1 MPGPCGP
8 GPPVIPDEV
17 VRFAP
22 VDTTPNTAAAEKPT
36 VLLQGVHK
44 RYPMFRRRLDRLRA
58 LAGRVGNLPVKVAL
72 RDVSLQAHS
81 GEAVGIVG
89 ENGSGKSTLLR
100 IVAGISEPSAGSA
113 WAAPPVAAILELGLG
128 FHPHFTG
135 RENALLYGALIGVP
149 HADLEERMEELLAFA
164 ELGEFV
170 DQPVRTY
177 SSGMVARLAFA
188 VATHVDPR
196 VLVVDE
202 ALAVGDGAFQR
213 KCVERMVRFKEEG
226 RTVLFCSHAM
236 YLVAG
241 FCERALWLRDG
252 TVAAA
257 GPSTEVIH
265 AYEDYLRHRGKR
277 ELDKP
282 APPAGATLARV
293 VAVEVQPSPR
303 VAAGEPLTVTAR
315 LTRAVPELP
324 VHVGVFFEDQHGV
337 CLLAAVTRWDELPP
351 LQARDL
357 QNVTLH
363 IERFPIRRGE
373 LDVTVV
379 VADENTLQVL
389 DQVVVRRALSV
400 AATRWEPGLVDT
412 PHRWE
417 LS

>member
-1 MPGPCGP
+1 MTL
-8 GPPVIPDEV
+8 
-17 VRFAP
+17 AP
-22 VDTTPNTAAAEKPT
+22 EAAGVLGFAAEGHDVDAPAADRTT
-36 VLLQGVHK
+36 VLLQGIHK
-44 RYPMFRRRLDRLRA
+44 RFPLFRRRLDRLRA
-58 LAGRVGNLPVKVAL
+58 LAGRTGRLPVKVAL
-72 RDVSLQAHS
+72 RDVALQAS
-81 GEAVGIVG
+81 PGEAVGIIG

-100 IVAGISEPSAGSA
+100 IVAGISEPSEGTVRVV
-113 WAAPPVAAILELGLG
+113 PPVAAILELGLG
-128 FHPHFTG
+128 FHPHFSG

-149 HADLEERMEELLAFA
+149 QETMRERLDELLAFA
-164 ELGEFV
+164 ELGEFI
-170 DQPVRTY
+170 DEPVRTY

-252 TVAAA
+252 AVAAA
-257 GPSTEVIH
+257 GPTAEVIH

-277 ELDKP
+277 ELGQP
-282 APPAGATLARV
+282 TAPEGAALARITAVRVEPAG
-293 VAVEVQPSPR
+293 R

-315 LTRAVPELP
+315 LTRACPDLP

-351 LQARDL
+351 LRARDE
-357 QNVTLH
+357 QTVALH
-363 IERFPIRRGE
+363 IDRFPIRRGD
-373 LDVTVV
+373 LDLTVV
-379 VADENTLQVL
+379 VADENTLQVI
-389 DQVVVRRALSV
+389 DQVVLRRAVSV
-400 AATRWEPGLVDT
+400 AAARWEPGLVDT
-412 PHRWE
+412 AHRWE
-417 LS
+417 SS

>member
-1 MPGPCGP
+1 MLGFAVEDTGMDVPTT
-8 GPPVIPDEV
+8 DATV
-17 VRFAP
+17 VL
-22 VDTTPNTAAAEKPT
+22 T
-36 VLLQGVHK
+36 GIHK

-58 LAGRVGNLPVKVAL
+58 LAGRVGGLPVKVAL
-72 RDVSLQAHS
+72 RDVSLLARA
-81 GEAVGIVG
+81 GEAVGIIG

-100 IVAGISEPSAGSA
+100 IVAGISEASEGSVRV
-113 WAAPPVAAILELGLG
+113 APPVAAILELGLG
-128 FHPHFTG
+128 FHPEFSG
-135 RENALLYGALIGVP
+135 RDNALLYGALIGVGE
-149 HADLEERMEELLAFA
+149 DVMQERLDELLAFA

-252 TVAAA
+252 AVAAA
-257 GPSTEVIH
+257 GPAAEVIH

-277 ELDKP
+277 ELE
-282 APPAGATLARV
+282 APPPAAEGTLARITAV
-293 VAVEVQPSPR
+293 QIEPAKHVATGDTV
-303 VAAGEPLTVTAR
+303 TVTAR
-315 LTRAVPELP
+315 LTRACPGLP
-324 VHVGVFFEDQHGV
+324 VHIGVFFEDQHGV
-337 CLLAAVTRWDELPP
+337 CLLAAATRWDELPP
-351 LQARDL
+351 LRARDEQTVVL
-357 QNVTLH
+357 QF
-363 IERFPIRRGE
+363 ERFPIRRGE
-373 LDVTVV
+373 LDLTVV
-379 VADENTLQVL
+379 VADESTLQVI
-389 DQVVVRRALSV
+389 DQVVVRHALAV
-400 AATRWEPGLVDT
+400 DATRWEPGLIDS

-417 LS
+417 FR